1 MTKSTTAPRRHVGVE
16 FTRFVALRALCA
28 VFSYGLYVALLL
40 VMRYEA
46 AYVIAF
52 IAGVALAYVVNAK
65 VVFEEPMRRK
75 SALWFPFVYLFQFL
89 LCLVLLRV
97 SVERLGVPEWLALG
111 VAVGVTLPITFLL
124 SRWVIRAQ

>member
-1 MTKSTTAPRRHVGVE
+1 M
-16 FTRFVALRALCA
+16 CA